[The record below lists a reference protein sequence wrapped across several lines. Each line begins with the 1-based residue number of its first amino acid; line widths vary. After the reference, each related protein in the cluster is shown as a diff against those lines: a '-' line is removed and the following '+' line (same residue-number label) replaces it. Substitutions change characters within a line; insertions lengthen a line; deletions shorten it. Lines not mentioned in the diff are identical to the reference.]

1 DAVARSGFWYALAA
15 SARQDARP
23 ADERSHAE
31 RGPHQPPGARRTFRA
46 APRRVRRAGQLG
58 LHSLSPRPSGDAT
71 VPTGFDPLA
80 VALFEAIVEGA
91 YVVANAD
98 GVFDDDERRTLEK
111 VVVTACGGTVAPNQ
125 IAALV
130 NDLSDQLE
138 EDGVDR
144 RVEMI
149 GKAVTKKDH
158 AREILR
164 IAALLAY
171 VSEDV
176 SPIER
181 EVLGKLA
188 RQFGIEPGEVDTAL
202 AEARDAVAHGR

>member
-1 DAVARSGFWYALAA
+1 MLLARGRVKWRAPPRDPMQNEARINLLARVARSAPPIVTAVEAVESAPSGSILCLAA
-15 SARQDARP
+15 ASYG
-23 ADERSHAE
+23 S
-31 RGPHQPPGARRTFRA
+31 
-46 APRRVRRAGQLG
+46 
-58 LHSLSPRPSGDAT
+58 RPSGDAT
-71 VPTGFDPLA
+71 VPTGFDPIA

-98 GVFDDDERRTLEK
+98 GVFDEDERRTFEQ
-111 VVVTACGGTVAPNQ
+111 VVVTACGGTVGPHQ

-130 NDLSDQLE
+130 NDLGDQLQ

-149 GKAVTKKDH
+149 GRAVTKKDH

-188 RQFGIEPGEVDTAL
+188 RQLGIEPGEVDTAL
-202 AEARDAVAHGR
+202 AEARDAVKRAT